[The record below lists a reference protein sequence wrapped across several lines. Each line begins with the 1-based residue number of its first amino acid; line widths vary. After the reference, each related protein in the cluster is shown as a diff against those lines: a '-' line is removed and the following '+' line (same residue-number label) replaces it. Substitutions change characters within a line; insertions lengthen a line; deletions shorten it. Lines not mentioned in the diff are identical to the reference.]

1 MKRAALALSCV
12 MSSLLTMPAAHALDG
27 ITVQIGE
34 SSESTTT
41 YRIGA
46 QFEFGRTLWQ
56 SDSGGVLLNGYWDAG
71 VTRWSGLDA
80 TSGTLTPMFRLNFGA
95 SEGGVTP
102 FLEAGIGAAY
112 FTETNLDSQD
122 LGSKFQTV
130 EIGFGE
136 VGRTYAGL
144 EKGRDAALGRAEV
157 QPEHEGQGHTGG
169 IQPAP
174 AGYPDIPVAIQQH
187 TAGITLPQNTAELEL
202 GADAVGSDAF
212 GGFPDL
218 NSDPVQCV
226 GGGHAQQ
233 G

>member
-1 MKRAALALSCV
+1 LALSCV
-12 MSSLLTMPAAHALDG
+12 MSSLLSMPAAHALDG

-80 TSGTLTPMFRLNFGA
+80 TSVTLTPMFRLNFGA

-112 FTETNLDSQD
+112 FTETNRDSQD
-122 LGSKFQTV
+122 LGSTFQF
-130 EIGFGE
+130 EERQNASLRFASGSE
-136 VGRTYAGL
+136 VGVRYYHYSSAGT
-144 EKGRDAALGRAEV
+144 KQPNGAIHMGALSSRLASG
-157 QPEHEGQGHTGG
+157 
-169 IQPAP
+169 
-174 AGYPDIPVAIQQH
+174 PVA
-187 TAGITLPQNTAELEL
+187 
-202 GADAVGSDAF
+202 
-212 GGFPDL
+212 
-218 NSDPVQCV
+218 
-226 GGGHAQQ
+226 
-233 G
+233 

>member
-80 TSGTLTPMFRLNFGA
+80 TSVTLTPMFRLNFGA
-95 SEGGVTP
+95 SEGGVMP

-122 LGSKFQTV
+122 LGSKFQF
-130 EIGFGE
+130 EDRLGAGLRFASGSE
-136 VGRTYAGL
+136 VGVRYY
-144 EKGRDAALGRAEV
+144 
-157 QPEHEGQGHTGG
+157 H
-169 IQPAP
+169 
-174 AGYPDIPVAIQQH
+174 YSN
-187 TAGITLPQNTAELEL
+187 AGIKQPNDGIDM
-202 GADAVGSDAF
+202 GALYYRLAF
-212 GGFPDL
+212 
-218 NSDPVQCV
+218 
-226 GGGHAQQ
+226 
-233 G
+233 